1 MTTKSR
7 VRKWSQTHRHNW
19 YTECCHGCKQH
30 RSRGGLKS
38 LPEIPWEFYIEQYR
52 TTNSAKSFW
61 KNEQLQWIIG
71 PNICHIEQIF
81 AWKFESLYRHQGI
94 CRWKFEP
101 FKTIHTSKIRRNVV
115 EVSFR
120 SRICRKARNFV
131 EFRRQVFALLLHN
144 TVYPLSWI
152 ELKTSMWQTNFKS
165 QFFFLQ
171 DCNKQRFNGMNIFK
185 C

>member
-1 MTTKSR
+1 MVANNIGHAEDSNRSGKF
-7 VRKWSQTHRHNW
+7 
-19 YTECCHGCKQH
+19 HG
-30 RSRGGLKS
+30 SFS
-38 LPEIPWEFYIEQYR
+38 IEQYR

-71 PNICHIEQIF
+71 PNIRHIEQIF

-115 EVSFR
+115 KVSFR